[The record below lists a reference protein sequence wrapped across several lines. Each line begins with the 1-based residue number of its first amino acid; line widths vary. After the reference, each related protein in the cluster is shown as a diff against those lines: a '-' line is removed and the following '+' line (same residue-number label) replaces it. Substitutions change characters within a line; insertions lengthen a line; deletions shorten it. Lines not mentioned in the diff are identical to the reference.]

1 MPAKVPLT
9 DRLLGAVASP
19 ATDDEFD
26 VYAAFGDVLAGIGMH
41 PEDSGGR
48 VEFIGADPIVPST
61 LRLGAAGAI
70 GLAAKSAAVAKLSRL
85 RSGAGQ
91 DIAVDLRTAVHRL
104 APFHGRWERLNGYP
118 PAAPVNASP
127 AFGFEFYRTADDRWV
142 MPLNPYPRIK
152 VAAQR
157 LLGAPDDV
165 DAVAAAIRRRRARD
179 LEEDGARAGVV
190 LPMLRTLA
198 ELTAEPH
205 FRDGLAEMPLI
216 EITRIA
222 DSAPE
227 PLPATRIQ
235 PLDGVRALGMGHVI
249 AGAGTGRALALHGA
263 DVLNLWRPGD
273 FEHDV
278 TYLTA
283 NVGIRS
289 STVDPFDADGAR
301 LVRALLADA
310 DVFFAN
316 RRPGYLARIGLT
328 AEQAAQLR
336 PGIVHA
342 TISLN
347 GERGPWADRVGFD
360 QSAGCL
366 TGAMLLE
373 GTPER
378 PALSPI
384 TVVNDYLV
392 AWLLTTGI
400 VEALARRAVAG
411 GSYRVHVSLTRVAL
425 WILGM
430 GYFDRDYAAEVAGT
444 DDRHRSRTPEMFTAD
459 TPLGRYRGLTEQVSM
474 SATPGWY
481 RTVLMPRGAARP
493 GWLVTPRRRGPA
505 GR

>member
-1 MPAKVPLT
+1 MMPTEVSLS
-9 DRLLGAVASP
+9 DRLREAVSSP
-19 ATDDEFD
+19 ATDDFDPHAEF
-26 VYAAFGDVLAGIGMH
+26 GEVLAGIGMD
-41 PEDSGGR
+41 PTDTGGSI
-48 VEFIGADPIVPST
+48 EFIGADPIVPSA

-70 GLAAKSAAVAKLSRL
+70 GLAAKSAALAKLSRL
-85 RSGAGQ
+85 RGGPGQ
-91 DIAVDLRTAVHRL
+91 DIAVDLRAAVHRL

-118 PAAPVNASP
+118 PGAPVNASP

-157 LLGAPDDV
+157 LLGVPDDV
-165 DAVAAAIRRRRARD
+165 NAVAAAVRRWRARD
-179 LEEDGARAGVV
+179 LEEAGADAGVV
-190 LPMLRTLA
+190 LPMLRTLE
-198 ELTAEPH
+198 ELTAESH
-205 FRDGLAEMPLI
+205 FRDGLADMPLI

-227 PLPATRIQ
+227 PLPGTDDQ
-235 PLDGVRALGMGHVI
+235 PLAGVRALGMGHVI

-263 DVLNLWRPGD
+263 DVLNIWRPGD

-278 TYLTA
+278 TYLSA

-289 STVDPFDADGAR
+289 STVDPSDDDGAR
-301 LVRALLADA
+301 LMRTLLAGA
-310 DVFFAN
+310 DIFFAN
-316 RRPGYLARIGLT
+316 RRPRYLDRIGLT

-347 GERGPWADRVGFD
+347 GERGPWAGRVGFD

-373 GTPER
+373 GTPDR

-384 TVVNDYLV
+384 TVVNDYIV
-392 AWLLTTGI
+392 AWLLTAGI
-400 VEALARRAVAG
+400 VEALARRAVEG
-411 GSYRVHVSLTRVAL
+411 GSYRVHVGLTRVAL

-430 GYFDRDYAAEVAGT
+430 GCFDRTYAAEIAGT
-444 DDRHRSRTPEMFTAD
+444 GDLHRCRAPEMFTAQ
-459 TPLGRYRGLTEQVSM
+459 TPLGRYRGLTDQVSM
-474 SATPGWY
+474 SATPGRY
-481 RTVLMPRGAARP
+481 RTVLTPRGAARP
-493 GWLVTPRRRGPA
+493 EWLVSAR
-505 GR
+505 

>member
-1 MPAKVPLT
+1 MMPTDVPLT
-9 DRLLGAVASP
+9 DRLHDAVASP
-19 ATDDEFD
+19 ATDDDFDPNAEF
-26 VYAAFGDVLAGIGMH
+26 GGVLAGIGMS
-41 PEDSGGR
+41 PGDTGGS
-48 VEFIGADPIVPST
+48 VEFVGADPIVPST

-70 GLAAKSAAVAKLSRL
+70 GLAVKSAALAKLSRM
-85 RSGAGQ
+85 RGGAGQ

-104 APFHGRWERLNGYP
+104 APFHGRWERLNGYS

-142 MPLNPYPRIK
+142 MPLNPYPAIK

-157 LLGAPDDV
+157 LLGVPDDV
-165 DAVAAAIRRRRARD
+165 DAVAAAVARWRATD
-179 LEEDGARAGVV
+179 LEEAGAEAGVV
-190 LPMLRTLA
+190 LPMLRTL
-198 ELTAEPH
+198 EEMTAEPH
-205 FRDGLAEMPLI
+205 FRDGLADLPLI

-222 DSAPE
+222 GSPPE
-227 PLPATRIQ
+227 PLHATGDQ

-289 STVDPFDADGAR
+289 STVDPFDADGAG
-301 LVRALLADA
+301 LVRTLLAGA
-310 DVFFAN
+310 DIFFAN
-316 RRPGYLARIGLT
+316 RRPGYLGRIGLT
-328 AEQAAQLR
+328 AEQAAQVR

-373 GTPER
+373 GTSDR

-384 TVVNDYLV
+384 TVVNDYIV
-392 AWLLTTGI
+392 AWLLTAGI
-400 VEALARRAVAG
+400 VEALARRAVDG

-430 GYFDRDYAAEVAGT
+430 GFFDRDYAAEVAGT
-444 DDRHRSRTPEMFTAD
+444 GDRHGCRAPEMFTAD
-459 TPLGRYRGLTEQVSM
+459 TPLGRYRGLTDQVSM
-474 SATPGWY
+474 SATPGRY
-481 RTVLMPRGAARP
+481 RTVLIPRGAARP
-493 GWLVTPRRRGPA
+493 QWLVRQR
-505 GR
+505 